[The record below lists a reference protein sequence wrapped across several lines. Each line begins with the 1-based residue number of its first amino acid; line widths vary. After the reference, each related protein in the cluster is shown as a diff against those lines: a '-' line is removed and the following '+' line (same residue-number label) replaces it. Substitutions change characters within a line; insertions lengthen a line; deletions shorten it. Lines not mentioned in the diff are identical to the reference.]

1 MAVLGLLVGVAGCGH
16 TPPAASPPLAQGDHS
31 PEYVIGPG
39 DSLSIFVYRAPEL
52 SVDVP
57 VRPDGRISVP
67 LVPDISAAGRTPT
80 QLGAELTTKLKEYV
94 NDPVV
99 TIMVRSFVG
108 PFDQQIRVIGEAV
121 EPIAI
126 PYRDQM
132 TVLDVMIQTKGL
144 TKYAAGNRAVVVRR
158 AAGGTTAPI
167 PVRLDDLLKDGDV
180 RENIAMRPGDILII
194 PQTWF

>member
-1 MAVLGLLVGVAGCGH
+1 VAD
-16 TPPAASPPLAQGDHS
+16 Q
-31 PEYVIGPG
+31 EYVIGPG
-39 DSLSIFVYRAPEL
+39 DALSIFVYRAPEL
-52 SVDVP
+52 SVADLP

-67 LVPDISAAGRTPT
+67 LIPDIRAAGQTPA
-80 QLGAELTTKLKEYV
+80 QLEKKITERLKEYV

-144 TKYAAGNRAVVVRR
+144 TKYAAGNRAVLVRR
-158 AAGGTTAPI
+158 TRDGGQTSI
-167 PVRLDDLLKDGDV
+167 PVHLDDLLKDGDV
-180 RENIAMRPGDILII
+180 SQNIAMRPGDILII